1 MLAAIRPFT
10 TWVSAR
16 GSRPRAWIPI
26 VTGVVAI
33 VVVVVSGM
41 PELYER
47 RAYAQ
52 AGASLVVTG
61 VATNHSS
68 ARVFFQPVT
77 GARDYR
83 IFDSAAPTNVKYAGL
98 THLTPSAGCP
108 GLFCLNHFVAQS
120 DGLTPV
126 FPYQVAN
133 GAAGGPQVL
142 NVPATDIEWNS
153 LGDGL
158 QHTLVVE
165 AVDQLGPVPQSNLY
179 SGLLNLPIL
188 NALLPAA
195 MLGSNKGA
203 TADANIS
210 TNGQGPFTNTPQV
223 IARSLPFLVQA
234 RQDLK
239 AIPSRPSASQPFFDT
254 FENAEN
260 ATITQLSRQ
269 DAASDT
275 FGNLGSMTYS
285 MNAGTPKEWSIEYRQ
300 ADNINSMP
308 FVASDHFMDMLF
320 DGATPGTSAPTHTI
334 YGSMS
339 MSPRQTLDMSNARAL
354 HLTMEVDAHQSF
366 RRWLAFELA
375 PASDPLQAWD
385 PSNAT
390 RGLNS
395 TDQALFLEFKDGG
408 CTFDIFTGPK
418 SQSDP
423 SPSGSAGGPANG
435 ARLWGQAGSVG
446 GAPIMCGAG
455 ELYNP
460 SRFTNNG
467 FGLDDRSRFDFFLT
481 QDHAALF
488 QDGRLI
494 VQSAIPAGSFPWAN
508 LPLKAYY
515 SHYLYHSDADLVDL
529 KTFQNSGATM
539 CYPLNSYWFND
550 PLNGTPASSNACNTN
565 YPAGYGF
572 PHSDERHWDN
582 MGFEVLSAS
591 DVPANGDFAIYGSAV
606 QSPDVQA
613 PLFVNAAG
621 SPAPTWTV
629 SPTPTSAPTPVPGT
643 PTSTPTP
650 SGIGGQTGQ
659 WVNVSPA
666 NAILTSALD
675 CGNYG
680 TITVVSDPARPS
692 NLYTHL
698 DCQGIWKSTDFGQTW
713 TGPIN
718 IGTGGAG
725 ANGAGGIA
733 IAPGSPGR
741 PPILYSTGIRGTGF
755 GFWRSLDGGVSWTNY
770 NIASAASGRQ
780 DVYPPVVDPYDG
792 NHLIM
797 AAHELNAMYQSID
810 GGQNWTSVP
819 LASGMNEP
827 GGTAG
832 VFFINTGV
840 ASTTRNTW
848 LWMAQGSGGG
858 FGTWRTTNAGTTWT
872 RVDNNEHPHGNAQIY
887 QPDASGVVYMAG
899 IYSSLGWGVLR
910 STDYGQTWVH
920 VGAASGEAVVFGT
933 PNNVYAAYGWACGIG
948 CDVFPALEVASLPGI
963 AGWSSPSRPS
973 GMTQGPAQSV
983 VVYDGNQ
990 WIIVTANWVSG
1001 LWRYAEPASG
1011 GPPPT
1016 ATPASTATARPT
1028 STPTKKPTSTRVP
1041 TATPTRQPALPSYTS
1056 SAGVS
1061 PSTVAQGSTV
1071 SITASVKSTTA
1082 TNAVID
1088 LEVHD
1093 ASGVKVFQQIWDAQS
1108 FIAGQTTSYLAKWT
1122 VPVTAQKGA
1131 YTVKIG
1137 VFSIGWAKLYHW
1149 NDSASTLTV
1158 Q

>member
-47 RAYAQ
+47 TAYAQ

-61 VATNHSS
+61 VTTNHSS
-68 ARVFFQPVT
+68 ARVLFQPVT

-83 IFDSAAPTNVKYAGL
+83 IFDGAAPTNVKYAGL

-108 GLFCLNHFVAQS
+108 GPFCLNHFVAQS

-133 GAAGGPQVL
+133 GATGGPQVL
-142 NVPATDIEWNS
+142 DVPATDIEWNS

-275 FGNLGSMTYS
+275 FGNLGSMSFS
-285 MNAGTPKEWSIEYRQ
+285 MNGGTPKEWSIEYRQ

-460 SRFTNNG
+460 IRFSNNG

-550 PLNGTPASSNACNTN
+550 PLNGSPASGNACNAN

-591 DVPANGDFAIYGSAV
+591 DVPANRDFSALTSSV
-606 QSPDVQA
+606 QPPQ
-613 PLFVNAAG
+613 PQPPRFVNG
-621 SPAPTWTV
+621 P
-629 SPTPTSAPTPVPGT
+629 SPTPTTTAAATATASATPTATRTTATPSPTPAA
-643 PTSTPTP
+643 TP
-650 SGIGGQTGQ
+650 S
-659 WVNVSPA
+659 P
-666 NAILTSALD
+666 
-675 CGNYG
+675 
-680 TITVVSDPARPS
+680 
-692 NLYTHL
+692 
-698 DCQGIWKSTDFGQTW
+698 
-713 TGPIN
+713 
-718 IGTGGAG
+718 
-725 ANGAGGIA
+725 
-733 IAPGSPGR
+733 
-741 PPILYSTGIRGTGF
+741 
-755 GFWRSLDGGVSWTNY
+755 
-770 NIASAASGRQ
+770 
-780 DVYPPVVDPYDG
+780 
-792 NHLIM
+792 
-797 AAHELNAMYQSID
+797 
-810 GGQNWTSVP
+810 
-819 LASGMNEP
+819 
-827 GGTAG
+827 TA
-832 VFFINTGV
+832 T
-840 ASTTRNTW
+840 
-848 LWMAQGSGGG
+848 
-858 FGTWRTTNAGTTWT
+858 
-872 RVDNNEHPHGNAQIY
+872 
-887 QPDASGVVYMAG
+887 
-899 IYSSLGWGVLR
+899 
-910 STDYGQTWVH
+910 
-920 VGAASGEAVVFGT
+920 
-933 PNNVYAAYGWACGIG
+933 
-948 CDVFPALEVASLPGI
+948 
-963 AGWSSPSRPS
+963 
-973 GMTQGPAQSV
+973 
-983 VVYDGNQ
+983 
-990 WIIVTANWVSG
+990 
-1001 LWRYAEPASG
+1001 
-1011 GPPPT
+1011 PPPT
-1016 ATPASTATARPT
+1016 ATPTPTAAATPATAVPT
-1028 STPTKKPTSTRVP
+1028 STAS
-1041 TATPTRQPALPSYTS
+1041 ATPTQQPAQPNFTS
-1056 SAGVS
+1056 GASLSSDNVPGGH
-1061 PSTVAQGSTV
+1061 PV
-1071 SITASVKSTTA
+1071 SITASVTSTTA
-1082 TNAVID
+1082 SMVVID
-1088 LEVHD
+1088 LEVYD
-1093 ASGVKVFQQIWDAQS
+1093 ASGVKVFQQFWDAES
-1108 FIAGQTTSYLAKWT
+1108 FTDGQTKSYSTTWSI
-1122 VPVTAQKGA
+1122 PDTATTGT

-1137 VFSIGWAKLYHW
+1137 VFSTDWGALYHW
-1149 NDSASTLTV
+1149 NDAASTFSIS
-1158 Q
+1158 